1 MKNLMGIL
9 LVVTGCTLGVYVGF
23 WWAFI
28 GGAVDIIV
36 AAKADNIVS
45 MEIAIGATKI
55 VFSSLI
61 GWVVFAVF
69 GLPGYTLIDKRS

>member
-23 WWAFI
+23 WWAFV
-28 GGAVDIIV
+28 GGVVDVIV

-61 GWVVFAVF
+61 GWVVFVLF
-69 GLPGYTLIDKRS
+69 LVPGHLLMNKR